1 MTIQCR
7 GAPTSEP
14 ADECGCVN
22 AISDLIGETIADETK
37 IIPRDGIVRK
47 CATAIHM
54 SGNIKLSQRRA
65 LNLLL
70 YMALPHMPQRTRHQV
85 NLNALAWAMTGDSRA
100 SRNLRTIIPDIKAMM
115 QILVEW
121 DVLGEDGGVDEWE
134 GMTIVSWVRINRADD
149 IVDYSFTPEFQMRVQ
164 SNARVAEIA
173 LKRQLAFRSIHA
185 LALYEHARY
194 YLEDKSTPWTSIA
207 SLMAIM
213 GLSKNKYYRD
223 FRRMSEKII
232 KPAVSSVNE
241 TSDIEIAV
249 EVQRKDKG
257 EIVAIRFVVAWKAS
271 VGDGANLITDAERLK
286 VSGPTDAGDGGDHQ
300 PVATVVRQGEAE
312 KEDSPNDTLAV
323 RLRLAEYAVPEAR
336 ALDLMRKN
344 SAATI
349 LSALAAADKWLM
361 ELKAQG
367 RPVRSKTAVA
377 YKAIAESWVVVEP
390 TAGDI
395 PDNAEPVSAPTPTPA
410 RPPKTPRDRSEVW
423 CVQYLDRLSAEDRQT
438 TLAAFLSYLGDPQQA
453 IIRAAYRSNGLASR
467 AVLAELQTYLGTV
480 GVTAASVAR

>member
-1 MTIQCR
+1 MTVQCR

-14 ADECGCVN
+14 ADERDWVD
-22 AISDLIGETIADETK
+22 ADRDLVGDRIADETK
-37 IIPRDGIVRK
+37 IVPRDGIVRK

-85 NLNALAWAMTGDSRA
+85 SLNALAWAMTGDSRA

-149 IVDYSFTPEFQMRVQ
+149 IVDYSFTPEFQVRVQ
-164 SNARVAEIA
+164 NNARVAEIA

-185 LALYEHARY
+185 LALYEHTRY

-213 GLSKNKYYRD
+213 GLSKNKYYQD

-232 KPAVSSVNE
+232 KPAVSSINE
-241 TSDIEIAV
+241 TSDIEIAM

-257 EIVAIRFVVAWKAS
+257 EVVGVRFAVARKVSID
-271 VGDGANLITDAERLK
+271 DGANVIMDADRLRA
-286 VSGPTDAGDGGDHQ
+286 SGPADAVNDGDH
-300 PVATVVRQGEAE
+300 PTAVMAVRQQEV
-312 KEDSPNDTLAV
+312 EDQNSPNDNLAV
-323 RLRLAEYAVPEAR
+323 RLRLAEYAVPEPR
-336 ALDLMRKN
+336 ALDLMRKH

-349 LSALAAADKWLM
+349 LSALVAADNWLAD
-361 ELKAQG
+361 LKAQG
-367 RPVRSKTAVA
+367 RPVRSKAAVA
-377 YKAIAESWVVVEP
+377 YKAIAEKWVGVARTMVNLPEK
-390 TAGDI
+390 
-395 PDNAEPVSAPTPTPA
+395 AEPVNAPTPA
-410 RPPKTPRDRSEVW
+410 RPPKTPRDRNNVW

-438 TLAAFLSYLGDPQQA
+438 TLAAFVVYLGDPQRT
-453 IIRAAYRSNGLASR
+453 IIRAAYRSHGLESR
-467 AVLAELQTYLGTV
+467 AVLAELQAYLGSI
-480 GVTAASVAR
+480 GVTAPSAAR